1 MRSLPGTAVLISVL
15 GALAVGIYLKVPRLK
30 AERVPLRNGGKLNAQ
45 LKLDQIVDLVNRPA
59 DSMDIPFHNHPI
71 TIGEVS
77 MQDKEHVATMGFT
90 FTGATPGKSAPYIL
104 AQTLDGEYFE
114 TNHAMPVDGE
124 FSGAIYLSVHP
135 SESFYLV
142 ARQGKDEVGRWKI
155 SGLTPSIDEKAEKER
170 RGFPPPTL
178 EQIGGL
184 HELPAASC
192 SLEEVLRP
200 VLDGYA
206 RGYWVRYNLRKSKPN
221 ETLDHMTAA
230 SDPQDG
236 NYWFGLGDNGQLT
249 VCYARDRRR
258 YVSVYGKKV
267 TLPGESKPIQFH
279 HVGLS
284 HWVAHFRNSTMSVYP
299 SKDSKND
306 HEFESDDSIK
316 DAYLLFQGHEFR
328 RRGEKKAVIYGR
340 LPESDFMV
348 DSYDS
353 TGPTMFQWFRNVL
366 DASHPDRV
374 IHVSP
379 KKPLPVG
386 LRPTEAILVLNPAEF
401 LK

>member
-1 MRSLPGTAVLISVL
+1 
-15 GALAVGIYLKVPRLK
+15 
-30 AERVPLRNGGKLNAQ
+30 
-45 LKLDQIVDLVNRPA
+45 
-59 DSMDIPFHNHPI
+59 
-71 TIGEVS
+71 
-77 MQDKEHVATMGFT
+77 
-90 FTGATPGKSAPYIL
+90 
-104 AQTLDGEYFE
+104 
-114 TNHAMPVDGE
+114 
-124 FSGAIYLSVHP
+124 
-135 SESFYLV
+135 
-142 ARQGKDEVGRWKI
+142 
-155 SGLTPSIDEKAEKER
+155 
-170 RGFPPPTL
+170 
-178 EQIGGL
+178 
-184 HELPAASC
+184 
-192 SLEEVLRP
+192 
-200 VLDGYA
+200 
-206 RGYWVRYNLRKSKPN
+206 
-221 ETLDHMTAA
+221 
-230 SDPQDG
+230 
-236 NYWFGLGDNGQLT
+236 
-249 VCYARDRRR
+249 
-258 YVSVYGKKV
+258 
-267 TLPGESKPIQFH
+267 
-279 HVGLS
+279 
-284 HWVAHFRNSTMSVYP
+284 MSVYP